1 MEREGGSKKRMKFE
15 PKEDKEEMCRERESM
30 KRKEK

>member
-1 MEREGGSKKRMKFE
+1 MKFE

-30 KRKEK
+30 ERKEK